1 LAEKC
6 ELYIQIVVNDYV
18 KLARYDRKRATQRE
32 AELCGLSTHQ
42 CHHFPENS
50 LAEIA
55 IQTQWIDGGTL
66 TNGRLP
72 TKGRD
77 SRLRT

>member
-1 LAEKC
+1 MRSTPWLAEKC
-6 ELYIQIVVNDYV
+6 KLLQYIQSILNNYV
-18 KLARYDRKRATQRE
+18 KLARYDRKGGTQRE

-55 IQTQWIDGGTL
+55 RQTAVEYG
-66 TNGRLP
+66 NRRLYFN
-72 TKGRD
+72 
-77 SRLRT
+77 